1 SDHGSCAKAVHR
13 AMIVVFGSIN
23 LDLVTPVVRLPLS
36 GETVLGQAYA
46 VHPGGKGANQ
56 ALAARRAGAEV
67 FMVGAV
73 GDDSF
78 AAPALSL
85 LREGGVD
92 LARVAQMQAPTGA
105 AFITVDA
112 EGANQIVV
120 ASGAN
125 VQVRAAMLNGLTF
138 ASRDILLLQREVPE
152 VECIAAARIAGE
164 KGARVVLNLAPS
176 GPIDPAL
183 LALLDM
189 LVVNEHEALDLAQ
202 SLGWSETDPDAIA
215 ARIDAEHNVACIA
228 TLGAEGAVGWS
239 GGVRRAVPAP
249 PTQVVDTTAAGD
261 AFVGALAAALAAGF
275 GFMGALER
283 AVAAGSLACTKPGAQ
298 PSLPHKAE
306 IDALAATLA

>member
-1 SDHGSCAKAVHR
+1 
-13 AMIVVFGSIN
+13 MIVVFGSIN
-23 LDLVTPVVRLPLS
+23 LDLVTPVSRLPAS

-67 FMVGAV
+67 VMVGAV
-73 GDDSF
+73 GTDSF
-78 AAPALSL
+78 AAPALTL

-92 LARVAQMQAPTGA
+92 LTRVALVQAPTGA
-105 AFITVDA
+105 AFITVDD

-125 VQVRAAMLNGLTF
+125 AQARAAMLGGLQF
-138 ASRDILLLQREVPE
+138 SARDILLLQREVPE
-152 VECIAAARIAGE
+152 VECIAAASMA
-164 KGARVVLNLAPS
+164 KAAGARVVLNLAPS
-176 GPIDPAL
+176 GPLDPSL

-202 SLGWSETDPDAIA
+202 SLGWQETDPDAIA
-215 ARIDAEHNVACIA
+215 ARVDADHKVTCIA
-228 TLGAEGAVGWS
+228 TLGAQGAVGWS
-239 GGVRRAVPAP
+239 GGVRRAVLAPAEK
-249 PTQVVDTTAAGD
+249 VVDTTAAGD
-261 AFVGALAAALAAGF
+261 AFVGALAAALAAGY

-283 AVAAGSLACTKPGAQ
+283 AVAAGSLACTRAGAQ
-298 PSLPHKAE
+298 PSLPDKVE